1 LPTANLA
8 ASRKPAFNRLAPRTR
23 FALTRKMV
31 RLSAHAVVSQLKR
44 LLELCN
50 FCILERC
57 FFFGFDQ
64 SNP

>member
-1 LPTANLA
+1 
-8 ASRKPAFNRLAPRTR
+8 
-23 FALTRKMV
+23 MV